1 MDVLARAVLAYDLR
15 WRRLVSCAARI
26 PYVFNV

>member
-1 MDVLARAVLAYDLR
+1 VLAYDLR